1 MCATGTDWILRP
13 AVPFDGGSHR
23 ERSLFAGGW
32 AMSTLPSTHQLLP
45 PYRQL
50 TRLVPYVAVV
60 AAVCGTALP
69 LVLGIRTFAIVSLYA
84 TVPILVASTTYFVTN
99 GSLTIDQSVAHPLSW
114 LGMKL
119 FVALYFVVHATA
131 VLVASTADVR
141 PFTYYGLIALAA
153 TLILFQILR
162 SGLEGSHV
170 SVILLQTSLLLMGV
184 VWSVT
189 LKYDYFFGRTDVF
202 PHHTFIT
209 ELLSANAVTAAFEA
223 YQPFPLWH
231 LFVGFQSMLF
241 DVDPLV
247 LSYLTT
253 GLLYGLVPVAMYAL
267 TRRFL
272 FSKRTALVAALG
284 VCFNPF
290 VILYGMYSIP
300 RSVTSFLTVFCLL
313 VVLVEGRRAAAL
325 YLGLLAGIAVYH
337 TVSLPF
343 VFVVVGCWFVAERVV
358 AATVDQSDDSSTTVT
373 LWHLLAIP
381 VIQAGYW
388 LLSGSGIVG
397 RLVDLVVGGTTFSAG
412 SDGAAL
418 ASQFVGAPYQEL
430 INYLAFGV
438 IIFFVLV
445 AVTQGHTVLD
455 LSQRGKALLLAA
467 LALATVSV
475 PGPALLIGAVSDIT
489 PDMMFRFG
497 QYTFPVI
504 SIAFAVGIVSAVRTR
519 CPVGGRRARTAV
531 VLLLVFSAA
540 FLAVSNDFV
549 ASDNPLAERED
560 AYSFHLSEAEI
571 SSLTTLGER
580 TEGGVTSDYVACRY
594 LNNPGNGDCGIIQAD
609 LAGQQLHFPEA
620 SVLVVRTGELERRPL
635 SVYPTS
641 EPVDE
646 PPYSNNR
653 DSVPATADL
662 WEELPDRNKVY
673 DSSEMSGYAAR

>member
-1 MCATGTDWILRP
+1 
-13 AVPFDGGSHR
+13 
-23 ERSLFAGGW
+23 
-32 AMSTLPSTHQLLP
+32 MSTPPTTHQLLP

-69 LVLGIRTFAIVSLYA
+69 LLVGLDTFAIVSLYA
-84 TVPILVASTTYFVTN
+84 TVPILVASVSYFVTN
-99 GSLTIDQSVAHPLSW
+99 GSLPTDQSVAHPLSW

-119 FVALYFVVHATA
+119 FVTLYFVVHATA
-131 VLVASTADVR
+131 VLLASTAAVR
-141 PFTYYGLIALAA
+141 PFTYYGLVALAA
-153 TLILFQILR
+153 TLVLFQILR
-162 SGLEGSHV
+162 SDLDGSHV
-170 SVILLQTSLLLMGV
+170 AAILLQTSLLLLGV
-184 VWSVT
+184 IWSVT

-202 PHHTFIT
+202 PHHAFIT
-209 ELLSANAVTAAFEA
+209 DLLSTNAVTAAFEA

-231 LFVGFQSMLF
+231 LFVGFQAMVF
-241 DVDPLV
+241 DADPLT

-253 GLLYGLVPVAMYAL
+253 GLLFGLVPIATYAL

-272 FSKRTALVAALG
+272 FSKRIALVAALG

-313 VVLVEGRRAAAL
+313 VLLIEGRRAAAL
-325 YLGLLAGIAVYH
+325 YLGLLVGIAVYH

-343 VFVVVGCWFVAERVV
+343 VFVVVGCWFVAERIV
-358 AATVDQSDDSSTTVT
+358 AATADLPDGSPPAIA
-373 LWHLLAIP
+373 LWQLLAIP

-388 LLSGSGIVG
+388 LASGSGIVS
-397 RLVDLVVGGTTFSAG
+397 RLVGLLVGGTTFSAG
-412 SDGAAL
+412 SDGATL
-418 ASQFVGAPYQEL
+418 ASQFVGAPIQEL
-430 INYLAFGV
+430 INYLAFGL
-438 IIFFVLV
+438 IIFFVLM
-445 AVTQGHTVLD
+445 AVTRGHTALD

-475 PGPALLIGAVSDIT
+475 PGPALLIGAVSDVT

-497 QYTFPVI
+497 QYTFPII
-504 SIAFAVGIVSAVRTR
+504 SIALAVGIVSTLRTR
-519 CPVGGRRARTAV
+519 CPIGGRRARTAV

-571 SSLTTLGER
+571 TSLTTLGEGS
-580 TEGGVTSDYVACRY
+580 GGAVTSDYVACRY
-594 LNNPGNGDCGIIQAD
+594 LNNPGTGDCGIIQAD
-609 LAGQQLHFPEA
+609 LADGQLHFPAE
-620 SVLVVRTGELERRPL
+620 SVFVLRTGELERRPL
-635 SVYPTS
+635 SVFPTS
-641 EPVDE
+641 EPVAE

-653 DSVPATADL
+653 DSVPATAGL

-673 DSSEMSGYAAR
+673 DSSEVSGYAAR

>member
-1 MCATGTDWILRP
+1 
-13 AVPFDGGSHR
+13 
-23 ERSLFAGGW
+23 
-32 AMSTLPSTHQLLP
+32 MSTLPSTHKLLP

-50 TRLVPYVAVV
+50 TRLVPYVAVT
-60 AAVCGTALP
+60 AAVCGTVIP
-69 LVLGIRTFAIVSLYA
+69 LLIGLQTFAIVSLYA
-84 TVPILVASTTYFVTN
+84 TVPILVASASYFVTN
-99 GSLTIDQSVAHPLSW
+99 GTLAIDQSMAHPLSW

-131 VLVASTADVR
+131 ILLASTATVR

-162 SGLEGSHV
+162 SSLERSHV
-170 SVILLQTSLLLMGV
+170 SLILLQTSLLLLGL

-202 PHHTFIT
+202 PHHAFIT
-209 ELLSANAVTAAFEA
+209 ELLSTNAVTAAFEA

-231 LFVGFQSMLF
+231 LLIGFQSMVF
-241 DVDPLV
+241 DADPLT

-253 GLLYGLVPVAMYAL
+253 GLLYGLVPIGIYAL

-272 FSKRTALVAALG
+272 FSKRIALVAALG

-313 VVLVEGRRAAAL
+313 VLLIEGRRAAAL

-343 VFVVVGCWFVAERVV
+343 VFVVVGCLFVAERIV
-358 AATVDQSDDSSTTVT
+358 AATDDVGVDWLPAVDPWQ
-373 LWHLLAIP
+373 LLAIP
-381 VIQAGYW
+381 VIQVGYW
-388 LLSGSGIVG
+388 LVSGSEIAGRIVG
-397 RLVDLVVGGTTFSAG
+397 LVVGETTLSAG
-412 SDGAAL
+412 SDGTTL

-430 INYLAFGV
+430 INYLAFGL
-438 IIFFVLV
+438 ILFFVLV
-445 AVTQGHTVLD
+445 AVTQSHSVME
-455 LSQRGKALLLAA
+455 LSQQGKALLLAA

-475 PGPALLIGAVSDIT
+475 PGPALLIGAVSDVT
-489 PDMMFRFG
+489 PDMLFRFG
-497 QYTFPVI
+497 QYTFPII
-504 SIAFAVGIVSAVRTR
+504 SIALAVGIVSAVRTR

-560 AYSFHLSEAEI
+560 AYSFHLSAAEI
-571 SSLTTLGER
+571 TSLNTLGER
-580 TEGGVTSDYVACRY
+580 TDGPVTSDYVGCRY
-594 LNNPGNGDCGIIQAD
+594 LNNPGTGDCGIIQAD
-609 LAGQQLHFPEA
+609 LAGDRLHFPEE

-635 SVYPTS
+635 SVFPTT

-653 DSVPATADL
+653 DSVPATAGL
-662 WEELPDRNKVY
+662 WNELPDRNKVY
-673 DSSEMSGYAAR
+673 DSTEVSGYAAR

>member
-1 MCATGTDWILRP
+1 MTALST
-13 AVPFDGGSHR
+13 AHR
-23 ERSLFAGGW
+23 
-32 AMSTLPSTHQLLP
+32 LLP

-50 TRLVPYVAVV
+50 TRLVPYLAVT
-60 AAVCGTALP
+60 AALCGTALP
-69 LVLGIRTFAIVSLYA
+69 LLVGLDTFAIVSLYA
-84 TVPILVASTTYFVTN
+84 TVPILVASATYFVTN
-99 GSLTIDQSVAHPLSW
+99 GSLAIDQPMAHPLSW

-119 FVALYFVVHATA
+119 FVAIYFVVHATA
-131 VLVASTADVR
+131 VLLAATAEVR
-141 PFTYYGLIALAA
+141 PFAYYGLIAFAA
-153 TLILFQILR
+153 GLILFQILR
-162 SGLEGSHV
+162 SSLERSHV
-170 SVILLQTSLLLMGV
+170 AVILLQTSLLLLGLI
-184 VWSVT
+184 WSVT

-202 PHHTFIT
+202 PHHAFIT
-209 ELLSANAVTAAFEA
+209 ELLSTNAITAAFEA

-231 LFVGFQSMLF
+231 LLVGFQAMLF
-241 DVDPLV
+241 DVDPLT

-253 GLLYGLVPVAMYAL
+253 GLLYGLVPIVIYAL

-272 FSKRTALVAALG
+272 FPKRTALVAALG

-313 VVLVEGRRAAAL
+313 VLLVEGRRAAAL
-325 YLGLLAGIAVYH
+325 YLGLLGGIAVYH

-358 AATVDQSDDSSTTVT
+358 AATVDQSAAFPTVVEP
-373 LWHLLAIP
+373 WQLLAIP
-381 VIQAGYW
+381 AIQAGYW
-388 LLSGSGIVG
+388 LISGSEIVS
-397 RLVDLVVGGTTFSAG
+397 RLVDLVSGETTFSAG
-412 SDGAAL
+412 SDGATL

-430 INYLAFGV
+430 INYLVFGL

-445 AVTQGHTVLD
+445 AVTQGHTALD

-475 PGPALLIGAVSDIT
+475 PGPALLVGAVSDIT

-497 QYTFPVI
+497 QYTFPFI
-504 SIAFAVGIVSAVRTR
+504 SIAVGVGIVSVVRTN
-519 CPVGGRRARTAV
+519 CPIGGQRARTAV

-560 AYSFHLSEAEI
+560 AYSFHLSEAETT
-571 SSLTTLGER
+571 SLTTLGER
-580 TEGGVTSDYVACRY
+580 SEGAVTGDYVTCRY
-594 LNNPGNGDCGIIQAD
+594 LDYPGNSGCGIIQAD
-609 LAGQQLHFPEA
+609 LTDDRLHFPAE
-620 SVLVVRTGELERRPL
+620 SVFVLRTGELERRPL

-653 DSVPATADL
+653 DSVPSTAGL
-662 WEELPDRNKVY
+662 WNELPDRNKVY
-673 DSSEMSGYAAR
+673 DSSEVSGYAAR